1 MSALDDLRRSLAQ
14 PAPVYV
20 CVGDESMLVREAIEA
35 VRGAVLSGG
44 LVAFNHATF
53 TCGEEGAAGFAEA
66 CRQVPVMALRRLVE
80 VRQVQ
85 DGNKAVME
93 ALLAYVQAPIDSTVL
108 LVSGL
113 KMPAAIGG
121 IDYGIRVTNQVKKT
135 GLTLKFDG
143 EGVDPAT
150 FARARAKPWGVT
162 VETAAVQR
170 LLDLG
175 GEDLDTL
182 AGNIELCAGFVGTGG
197 SITAAVV
204 AEVCASTAEAD
215 VWKLT
220 DSIVAGDADGALAEL
235 HTRLPAGTRVGAV
248 GYCWGGAIADLAAC
262 RTKVDAAVCYYGR
275 ANVNWLT
282 ESPGCPVL
290 YHFGAE
296 DPLIP
301 PATVAQIQAGRPAS
315 QVWVYPGA
323 GHGFSCDER
332 SEFHPAS
339 AALAEERTLSFFAR
353 HLLLQ
358 DS

>member
-235 HTRLPAGTRVGAV
+235 HRLLEGGEAPHRLMASVAWQLRQVLLVQDAMRRRLPDREAGIRMPPFKLRAVREMVEKRPVSPSGWLESLAVASRRMNSSRAGDRRV
-248 GYCWGGAIADLAAC
+248 L
-262 RTKVDAAVCYYGR
+262 
-275 ANVNWLT
+275 
-282 ESPGCPVL
+282 ESFVL
-290 YHFGAE
+290 G
-296 DPLIP
+296 L
-301 PATVAQIQAGRPAS
+301 VVRP
-315 QVWVYPGA
+315 
-323 GHGFSCDER
+323 
-332 SEFHPAS
+332 
-339 AALAEERTLSFFAR
+339 
-353 HLLLQ
+353 
-358 DS
+358 